1 MSILYSEEFK
11 PFSSGLKNYWG
22 SLFGSSEAL
31 ALIEFAESQ
40 KQVVLYIAKDIS
52 HYDEVRKALNFF
64 NTSLEILDFSSWE
77 VLAFDH
83 FSPHPD
89 IVSTRLET
97 LSKLPSLKSGIV
109 ITTLETLS
117 QRLCPKNYIEI
128 YSLQLKTKQNLEI
141 EPFSENLIKIGYR
154 RVTTVMEQGEFC
166 VKGALIDLYPMGTKN
181 PYRIDLFDN
190 EIDSIR
196 SFDSSSQRSIEIVK
210 EIKLLPAREF
220 ATDTDSISV
229 FKDNYLSEFGN
240 TDGFI
245 YSEVSEGRYPG
256 GIEFYLPLFFKKTET
271 LFDYISG
278 EPVIVYQKGLAEA
291 MALQAKELLERFEY
305 CKGSLERLPL
315 EINKV
320 FLSTEIFF
328 KKLSDKKQIQIQSS
342 KIEKKEGYN
351 FSSSILPPLKIE
363 AQTKKP
369 LNKLINFIEDFDG
382 QVLIVCESEGRQSVL
397 TDLLSTHQLKVN
409 DCSDWSDFHNQNNR
423 LCITNASLS
432 EGVLFE
438 KIAIITENNLFG
450 KDAVKQ
456 RRRRRAK
463 HKDFDEAIKSLV
475 EIQLGDPVV
484 HEHYGVG
491 RYLGLKS
498 RSFDGNQQDF
508 LSLEYANGSVLMV
521 PIAALNLISRYSG
534 ASSDNAPLHKLGS
547 QQWTKAK
554 RKAAEAL
561 YDVAAELLEIYAKR
575 QSQKGFAYPAP
586 NDSYSSFVSSFPFEE
601 TPDQLKTMD
610 DVLLDM
616 QSERPMDRLVCGD
629 VGFGKTE
636 IAMRAAFIAVESGKQ
651 VAILVPTTL
660 LANQHD
666 QTFNDRFSKF
676 PIVIKSLS
684 RFQNTKEQNEIK
696 SHLNDGKIDII
707 IGTHKLI
714 QGTIKYHNLGL
725 IIIDE
730 EHRFGVKQKEALKK
744 IRGQSDILTMTATP
758 IPRSLNMA
766 LGSLREMSIIA
777 TPPAKRTAIQTFV
790 DEWDK
795 NTIKEAC
802 SRELHRGGQIFVVH
816 NDIDTIDN
824 MAESLSDL
832 MPNLKVR
839 IAHGQMPSKELEQ
852 IMADFYHQRFQ
863 LLVCTTI
870 IETGIDIPSA
880 NTIIIN
886 NAQNFGLAQLHQ
898 LRGRVGRS
906 HHKAYAYLIIKSH
919 QSITANARKRLDAIA
934 SLEELGAG
942 FMLANHDLEIR
953 GAGDLLGENQSGK
966 ISEIGFNL
974 YHDLLKRTI
983 KAIKNNTKFDIKDAL
998 VEEVEINSGIACII
1012 PDTYLPDVH
1021 ERLVL
1026 YKRIASAANDDELKE
1041 LKIEMIDRFGLLPDQ
1056 TNNLF
1061 ESTLLKIQ
1069 SKEIGILKINIYD
1082 EKLEITLNEKNLI
1095 DTSKI
1100 INLIQTKPQQF
1111 QLKNQNTL
1119 ISNETMEADY
1129 SRIRGASKLIDSL
1142 V

>member
-1 MSILYSEEFK
+1 MSIIYPNDFR
-11 PFSSGLKNYWG
+11 PFSAGLTDNWG
-22 SLFGSSEAL
+22 ALFGSSEAL
-31 ALIEFAESQ
+31 ALIEFAESNN
-40 KQVVLYIAKDIS
+40 QVVIYIAKDIA
-52 HYDEVRKALNFF
+52 HYDEIRKALNFF
-64 NTSLEILDFSSWE
+64 NSSLEILEFSSWE

-89 IVSTRLET
+89 IVSSRLKT
-97 LSKLPSLKSGIV
+97 LARLSTLKSGIV
-109 ITTLETLS
+109 ITTLETVS
-117 QRLCPKNYIEI
+117 QRLCPTDYIDK
-128 YSLQLKTKQNLEI
+128 YSLNLIKGQTLEI
-141 EPFSENLIKIGYR
+141 ETFITKLIKIGYR
-154 RVTTVMEQGEFC
+154 RVATVMEQGEFSI
-166 VKGALIDLYPMGTKN
+166 KGALIDLYPMGTKL

-196 SFDSSSQRSIEIVK
+196 TFDANSQRSIEVINS
-210 EIKLLPAREF
+210 IYLLPAREF
-220 ATDTDSISV
+220 ASDHESIST
-229 FKDNYLSEFGN
+229 FKSNYLSEFGN
-240 TDGFI
+240 TNGFI
-245 YSEVSEGRYPG
+245 YDEVNEGRFPG
-256 GIEFYLPLFFKKTET
+256 GIEFYLPLFFEQTSS
-271 LFDYISG
+271 LFDFFNN
-278 EPVIVYQKGLAEA
+278 EPIIAYRKGLNEE
-291 MALQAKELLERFEY
+291 MKIQSNELLERFEH
-305 CKGSLERLPL
+305 CKNSLERLPL
-315 EINKV
+315 EVNKV
-320 FLSTEIFF
+320 FLNHEQFF
-328 KKLSDKKQIQIQSS
+328 RELKDKKQVQIQAS
-342 KIEKKEGYN
+342 KLEQKAALN

-369 LNKLINFIEDFDG
+369 LNKLINFIENFDG
-382 QVLIVCESEGRQSVL
+382 KVLIVCESEGRQSVL
-397 TDLLSTHQLKVN
+397 NDLLSSYNLTAL
-409 DCSDWSDFHNQNNR
+409 DCLSWIDFIKQNNK
-423 LCITNASLS
+423 LCITNASLN
-432 EGVLFE
+432 EGILCNQ
-438 KIAIITENNLFG
+438 IAIITENNLFG
-450 KDAVKQ
+450 QDAVNQK
-456 RRRRRAK
+456 RRRRAK

-475 EIQLGDPVV
+475 EIQLGDPIV

-498 RSFDGNQQDF
+498 KTFDDNQQDF
-508 LSLEYANGSVLMV
+508 LSLEYANGSILMV
-521 PIAALNLISRYSG
+521 PVAALNLISRYSG

-554 RKAAEAL
+554 RKASEAL

-586 NDSYSSFVSSFPFEE
+586 SDSYSSFVSSFAFEE

-616 QSERPMDRLVCGD
+616 QSDKPMDRLVCGD

-636 IAMRAAFIAVESGKQ
+636 IAMRAAFLAVEAGKQ

-660 LANQHD
+660 LASQHR

-676 PIVIKSLS
+676 PIMIKSLS
-684 RFQNTKEQNEIK
+684 RFQNTKEQIQIK
-696 SHLNDGKIDII
+696 SELKEGKIDII

-714 QGTIKYHNLGL
+714 QGTIEYKNLGL

-730 EHRFGVKQKEALKK
+730 EHRFGVKQKESLKK

-766 LGSLREMSIIA
+766 LGALKELSIIA
-777 TPPAKRTAIQTFV
+777 SPPAKRTAIQTFV
-790 DEWDK
+790 DEWDDES
-795 NTIKEAC
+795 IKEAC

-824 MAESLSDL
+824 MAESLSSL
-832 MPNLKVR
+832 MPNINVR
-839 IAHGQMPSKELEQ
+839 VAHGQMPTKELEQ

-906 HHKAYAYLIIKSH
+906 HHKAYAYLVIKSH
-919 QSITANARKRLDAIA
+919 QSITLDAKKRLDALA

-983 KAIKNNTKFDIKDAL
+983 QAIKNNEKFDIKDAL
-998 VEEVEINSGIACII
+998 VEEVEINTGIACII
-1012 PDTYLPDVH
+1012 PETYLSDVH
-1021 ERLVL
+1021 ERLIL
-1026 YKRIASAANDDELKE
+1026 YKRIASASDDDELKE
-1041 LKIEMIDRFGLLPDQ
+1041 LKIEMIDRFGLLPDS
-1056 TNNLF
+1056 TKNLF
-1061 ESTLLKIQ
+1061 ESTSLKLY
-1069 SKEIGILKINIYD
+1069 SKEIGIDKITIYD
-1082 EKLEITLNEKNLI
+1082 DKSEITLKEKNSV
-1095 DTSKI
+1095 DASKI
-1100 INLIQTKPQQF
+1100 INLIQSNSQIF

-1119 ISNETMEADY
+1119 IYKETMDADY
-1129 SRIRGASKLIDSL
+1129 SRIEKISKLLGSI